1 MFALSAGQARGT
13 EKGDGRRG
21 VIVRRPAAPPPSLTV
36 RQPVEPEVQVVY
48 LDELAESPDGGDGLQ
63 VVFSR

>member
-1 MFALSAGQARGT
+1 M
-13 EKGDGRRG
+13 
-21 VIVRRPAAPPPSLTV
+21 RRPAAPPPSLTV